1 MTKIYIKPQA
11 EIYDL
16 ETKYETMD
24 GLPENSGIMNGK
36 RAMANQDTFDSDDNI
51 DLNQSHN
58 LWEE

>member
-16 ETKYETMD
+16 ETKYEMM
-24 GLPENSGIMNGK
+24 ENSGKYSGK
-36 RAMANQDTFDSDDNI
+36 NAMTNQDTFDSDDNI